1 MIDLY
6 YAPTPNGWK
15 ISIML
20 EECEIDYNVI
30 PVNLGTGD
38 QFKPE
43 FLKISPNNRMP
54 VIVDHDNIIDE
65 EPLSIFE
72 SGAILM
78 YLGEKTGKFFPTQ
91 SPEKEKV
98 LEWLFWQVGGLGPM
112 AGQVSHFV
120 NYATNFPGD
129 HSYSEKRYKNE
140 YDRLLGVMN
149 TVLEQREYLAGDY
162 SIADMASFPWITAY
176 KRYEV
181 DLDLFVNVRR
191 WFDSIKS
198 RPAGRKGIDV
208 GKENR
213 SVGKGI
219 TKEGLKTMGSQ
230 ASKSIA
236 EIVPEKSW
244 RAPICRACE
253 THFLRIWLWQVQV
266 VGKMFPVPQ
275 DVPNNKT
282 PLLWR

>member
-20 EECEIDYNVI
+20 EEAEMEYKVI
-30 PVNLGTGD
+30 PVNLGAGD

-54 VIVDHDNIIDE
+54 VIVDSDGPGGE
-65 EPLSIFE
+65 EISVFE

-78 YLGEKTGKFFPTQ
+78 YLGEKSGKFFPQ
-91 SPEKEKV
+91 SDKERIRV
-98 LEWLFWQVGGLGPM
+98 LEWLFWQIGGLGPM

-120 NYATNFPGD
+120 NYAPNFPGD

-149 TVLEQREYLAGDY
+149 MVLEERDFLAGEY
-162 SIADMASFPWITAY
+162 SIADMASFPWVTAY

-181 DLDLFVNVRR
+181 DLDSFKNVRR
-191 WFDSIKS
+191 WFDEIKS
-198 RPAGRKGIDV
+198 RPAVRKGMDV

-213 SVGKGI
+213 NFGKGI
-219 TKEGLKTMGSQ
+219 SKESLKTMFGQ
-230 ASKSIA
+230 DSKSIKEEA
-236 EIVPEKSW
+236 EKK
-244 RAPICRACE
+244 
-253 THFLRIWLWQVQV
+253 L
-266 VGKMFPVPQ
+266 K
-275 DVPNNKT
+275 D
-282 PLLWR
+282 

>member
-20 EECEIDYNVI
+20 EEAGMEYKVI
-30 PVNLGTGD
+30 PVNLGAGD

-54 VIVDHDNIIDE
+54 VIVDSEGPGGE
-65 EPLSIFE
+65 EISVFE

-78 YLGEKTGKFFPTQ
+78 YLGEKSGKFFPQ
-91 SPEKEKV
+91 SDKERIKV
-98 LEWLFWQVGGLGPM
+98 LEWLFWQIGGLGPM

-120 NYATNFPGD
+120 NYAPNFPGD

-149 TVLEQREYLAGDY
+149 MVLEERDFLAGEY
-162 SIADMASFPWITAY
+162 SIADMASFPWVTAY

-181 DLDLFVNVRR
+181 DLDSFKNVRR
-191 WFDSIKS
+191 WFDEIKS
-198 RPAGRKGIDV
+198 RPAVRKGMDV

-213 SVGKGI
+213 NFGKGVS
-219 TKEGLKTMGSQ
+219 KESLKTMFGQ
-230 ASKSIA
+230 DSKSIKEEA
-236 EIVPEKSW
+236 EKK
-244 RAPICRACE
+244 
-253 THFLRIWLWQVQV
+253 L
-266 VGKMFPVPQ
+266 K
-275 DVPNNKT
+275 D
-282 PLLWR
+282 

>member
-20 EECEIDYNVI
+20 EEAEIEYNVI
-30 PVNLGTGD
+30 PVNLGAGD

-54 VIVDHDNIIDE
+54 VIVDHDGPQGE
-65 EPLSIFE
+65 EVSVFE

-78 YLGEKTGKFFPTQ
+78 YLGEKSGKFFPQ
-91 SPEKEKV
+91 SDRERIRV
-98 LEWLFWQVGGLGPM
+98 LEWLFWQIGGLGPM

-120 NYATNFPGD
+120 NYAPNFPGD

-140 YDRLLGVMN
+140 YDRLLGVMDM
-149 TVLEQREYLAGDY
+149 VLEERDYLAGDY

-181 DLDLFVNVRR
+181 NLDTFKNVRR
-191 WFDSIKS
+191 WFDEIKS
-198 RPAGRKGIDV
+198 RPAVRKGMDV

-213 SVGKGI
+213 NFGKGI
-219 TKEGLKTMGSQ
+219 SKESLKTMFGQ
-230 ASKSIA
+230 DSKSIKEEA
-236 EIVPEKSW
+236 KKK
-244 RAPICRACE
+244 
-253 THFLRIWLWQVQV
+253 L
-266 VGKMFPVPQ
+266 K
-275 DVPNNKT
+275 N
-282 PLLWR
+282 

>member
-20 EECEIDYNVI
+20 EEAQIDYKVI
-30 PVNLGTGD
+30 PVNLGAGD

-54 VIVDHDNIIDE
+54 VIVDSDGPGGE
-65 EPLSIFE
+65 EISIFE

-78 YLGEKTGKFFPTQ
+78 YLGEKSGKFFPQ
-91 SPEKEKV
+91 SEQERIRV
-98 LEWLFWQVGGLGPM
+98 LEWLFWQIGGLGPM

-120 NYATNFPGD
+120 NYAPNFPGD

-140 YDRLLGVMN
+140 YDRLLGVMDM
-149 TVLEQREYLAGDY
+149 VLEEREFLAGDY
-162 SIADMASFPWITAY
+162 SIADMASFPWVTAY

-181 DLDLFVNVRR
+181 DLDSFKNVRR
-191 WFDSIKS
+191 WFDVIKS
-198 RPAGRKGIDV
+198 RPAVRKGMDV

-213 SVGKGI
+213 NFGKGI
-219 TKEGLKTMGSQ
+219 SKESLKTMFGQ
-230 ASKSIA
+230 DSKSIKEEA
-236 EIVPEKSW
+236 EKKLKE
-244 RAPICRACE
+244 
-253 THFLRIWLWQVQV
+253 
-266 VGKMFPVPQ
+266 
-275 DVPNNKT
+275 
-282 PLLWR
+282 

>member
-20 EECEIDYNVI
+20 EEAEIEYNVI
-30 PVNLGTGD
+30 PVNLGAGD

-54 VIVDHDNIIDE
+54 VIVDHDGPQGE
-65 EPLSIFE
+65 EVSVFE

-78 YLGEKTGKFFPTQ
+78 YLGEKSGKFFPQ
-91 SPEKEKV
+91 SDKERIRV
-98 LEWLFWQVGGLGPM
+98 LEWLFWQIGGLGPM

-120 NYATNFPGD
+120 NYAPNFPGD

-140 YDRLLGVMN
+140 YDRLLGVMDM
-149 TVLEQREYLAGDY
+149 VLEEREYLAGDY
-162 SIADMASFPWITAY
+162 SIADMASFPWVTAY

-181 DLDLFVNVRR
+181 NLDTFKNVRR
-191 WFDSIKS
+191 WFDEIKS
-198 RPAGRKGIDV
+198 RTAVRKGMDV

-213 SVGKGI
+213 NFGKGI
-219 TKEGLKTMGSQ
+219 SKESLKTMFGQ
-230 ASKSIA
+230 DSKSIKEEA
-236 EIVPEKSW
+236 QKK
-244 RAPICRACE
+244 
-253 THFLRIWLWQVQV
+253 L
-266 VGKMFPVPQ
+266 K
-275 DVPNNKT
+275 D
-282 PLLWR
+282 